1 MHRTQRC
8 FLASGCSTYRK
19 YALRAPRV
27 ENSTGHGTSPPSR
40 RNPVRYAGYD
50 HGEIMTRLTSYEG
63 LTALVTGASSGIGRL
78 LALRMAAAGARVALV
93 ARRERELEELA
104 DKIRAGGGEAV
115 PLVCDVAD
123 RQQALATAEKAAKAL
138 GRIDVLVNNAG
149 YGHHR
154 RFLDWE
160 LDDMERVM
168 RVNFLGTLYFTKAL
182 LPAMVERGTGWLV
195 FIASAAGRIAPADET
210 AYAASKHAM
219 VGLAGSLSLEV
230 EGAGVHVL
238 TVCPGAIRT
247 PFFDDEALARL
258 PAVARR
264 QMAEPEALVEAIM
277 DALAR
282 GKRELTFPRWIASGY
297 VAQAL
302 APAFFRGQLKK
313 HTVKDD

>member
-1 MHRTQRC
+1 MAR
-8 FLASGCSTYRK
+8 LED
-19 YALRAPRV
+19 L
-27 ENSTGHGTSPPSR
+27 TGR
-40 RNPVRYAGYD
+40 
-50 HGEIMTRLTSYEG
+50 
-63 LTALVTGASSGIGRL
+63 TALITGASSGIGRL
-78 LALRMAAAGARVALV
+78 LALRIATAGARVGLV
-93 ARRERELEELA
+93 SRRKPELEALA
-104 DKIRAGGGEAV
+104 EEIRAGGGEAI

-123 RQQALATAEKAAKAL
+123 RQQALATAKKAVEAL

-154 RFLDWE
+154 RFLDWDLE
-160 LDDMERVM
+160 DMERVM

-182 LPAMVERGTGWLV
+182 LPAMVERGRGWLV

-230 EGAGVHVL
+230 EDAGVHVL

-264 QMAEPEALVEAIM
+264 QMAEPEDLVEAIM

-302 APAFFRGQLKK
+302 APSFFRRQLKK

>member
-1 MHRTQRC
+1 
-8 FLASGCSTYRK
+8 
-19 YALRAPRV
+19 
-27 ENSTGHGTSPPSR
+27 
-40 RNPVRYAGYD
+40 
-50 HGEIMTRLTSYEG
+50 
-63 LTALVTGASSGIGRL
+63 
-78 LALRMAAAGARVALV
+78 MAAAGARVALV

-104 DKIRAGGGEAV
+104 EEVRAGGGEAV
-115 PLVCDVAD
+115 TLVCDVGD
-123 RQQALATAEKAAKAL
+123 REEALAAAAGAVDAL
-138 GRIDVLVNNAG
+138 GSIDLLVNNAG
-149 YGHHR
+149 FGHHR
-154 RFLDWE
+154 RFLDWDLE
-160 LDDMERVM
+160 DMERVM
-168 RVNFLGTLYFTKAL
+168 RVNFLGSLYFTKAL
-182 LPAMVERGTGWLV
+182 RPAMGDRGRGWLV

-230 EGAGVHVL
+230 EDAGVDVL

-264 QMAEPEALVEAIM
+264 QMAKPEDLVEAII

-302 APAFFRGQLKK
+302 APSFFRGQLKK
-313 HTVKDD
+313 HTVRED

>member
-1 MHRTQRC
+1 M
-8 FLASGCSTYRK
+8 A
-19 YALRAPRV
+19 
-27 ENSTGHGTSPPSR
+27 
-40 RNPVRYAGYD
+40 
-50 HGEIMTRLTSYEG
+50 RLTSYEG
-63 LTALVTGASSGIGRL
+63 LNALVTGASSGIGRL
-78 LALRMAAAGARVALV
+78 LAQRIAAAGARVALV
-93 ARRERELEELA
+93 ARREAELEELA
-104 DKIRAGGGEAV
+104 EEIRTGGGEAV
-115 PLVCDVAD
+115 TLICDVGD
-123 RQQALATAEKAAKAL
+123 REQALAAAARAVDAL
-138 GRIDVLVNNAG
+138 GSIDVLVNNAG
-149 YGHHR
+149 FGHHR
-154 RFLDWE
+154 RFLDWDLE
-160 LDDMERVM
+160 DMERVM
-168 RVNFLGTLYFTKAL
+168 RVNFLGSLYLTKAL
-182 LPAMVERGTGWLV
+182 LPAMVERGRGWLI

-230 EGAGVHVL
+230 EDAGVDVL

-264 QMAEPEALVEAIM
+264 QMAEPEDLVEAII

-302 APAFFRGQLKK
+302 APSFFRGQLKK

>member
-1 MHRTQRC
+1 M
-8 FLASGCSTYRK
+8 A
-19 YALRAPRV
+19 
-27 ENSTGHGTSPPSR
+27 
-40 RNPVRYAGYD
+40 
-50 HGEIMTRLTSYEG
+50 RLEDFMG
-63 LTALVTGASSGIGRL
+63 RTALITGASSGIGRL
-78 LALRMAAAGARVALV
+78 LALRIATAGARVGLV
-93 ARRERELEELA
+93 SRRKPELEALA
-104 DKIRAGGGEAV
+104 EEIRAGGGEAI

-123 RQQALATAEKAAKAL
+123 RQQALATAKKAVEAL

-154 RFLDWE
+154 RFLDWDLE
-160 LDDMERVM
+160 DMERVM

-182 LPAMVERGTGWLV
+182 LPAMVERGRGWLV

-230 EGAGVHVL
+230 EDAGVHVL

-264 QMAEPEALVEAIM
+264 QMAEPEDLVEAIM

-302 APAFFRGQLKK
+302 APSFFRRQLKK

>member
-1 MHRTQRC
+1 
-8 FLASGCSTYRK
+8 
-19 YALRAPRV
+19 
-27 ENSTGHGTSPPSR
+27 
-40 RNPVRYAGYD
+40 
-50 HGEIMTRLTSYEG
+50 MTRLTSYEG

-104 DKIRAGGGEAV
+104 DEIRAGDGAAV

-123 RQQALATAEKAAKAL
+123 RQQALATAEKAAKTL

-160 LDDMERVM
+160 LEDMERVM

-182 LPAMVERGTGWLV
+182 LPAMVQRGSGWLV

-230 EGAGVHVL
+230 EDAGVHVL

-247 PFFDDEALARL
+247 PLFDDEALARL

-264 QMAEPEALVEAIM
+264 QMAEPEDLVEAIM

-302 APAFFRGQLKK
+302 APSFFRGQLKK

>member
-1 MHRTQRC
+1 MARLVD
-8 FLASGCSTYRK
+8 F
-19 YALRAPRV
+19 
-27 ENSTGHGTSPPSR
+27 TGR
-40 RNPVRYAGYD
+40 
-50 HGEIMTRLTSYEG
+50 
-63 LTALVTGASSGIGRL
+63 TALITGASSGIGRL
-78 LALRMAAAGARVALV
+78 LALRIAAAGARVGLV
-93 ARRERELEELA
+93 ARRESELEALA
-104 DKIRAGGGEAV
+104 EEIRAGGGEAV

-123 RQQALATAEKAAKAL
+123 RQQALASAEKAVEAM

-154 RFLDWE
+154 RFLDWDLE
-160 LDDMERVM
+160 DMERVM

-182 LPAMVERGTGWLV
+182 LPAMAESGSGWLV

-230 EGAGVHVL
+230 EDAGVHVL

-264 QMAEPEALVEAIM
+264 QMAEPEDLVEAIM

-302 APAFFRGQLKK
+302 APSFFRGQLKK
-313 HTVKDD
+313 HTVKDE